1 MSAHPAL
8 VADVLALT
16 VEHEAFGADQL
27 VDGEPTSGWVPLT
40 GLDGIEIGVW
50 EMTPGVITDVEADE
64 VFYVVAGQARVEF
77 VDPPAIP
84 IDLRAGTLV
93 RLHEG
98 WRTRWTVTQTIRKI
112 AVTPGEEPTR

>member
-8 VADVLALT
+8 VADVLAL
-16 VEHEAFGADQL
+16 VIGHEAFGDDQI
-27 VDGEPTSGWVPLT
+27 VDGEPASGWMPLT

-50 EMTPGVITDVEADE
+50 EMTPGIVTDTETDE
-64 VFYVVAGQARVEF
+64 VFCVLAGRAQVEF
-77 VDPPAIP
+77 LDPPAP
-84 IDLRAGTLV
+84 PVDLHAGVLV

-98 WRTRWTVTQTIRKI
+98 WRTRWTVTQTLRKI